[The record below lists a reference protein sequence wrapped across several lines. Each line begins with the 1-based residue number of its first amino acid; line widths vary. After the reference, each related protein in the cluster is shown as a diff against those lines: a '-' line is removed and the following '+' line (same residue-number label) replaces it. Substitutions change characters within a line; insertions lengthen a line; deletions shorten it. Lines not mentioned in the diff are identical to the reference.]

1 MNWSRKCR
9 GYAPL
14 MRRFRSAPPKLLL
27 QGCSME
33 GHFPHHPMG
42 LHRATPSLPSEV
54 RNLHRKSLALLHRR
68 VAFDPLRFYVP
79 FQQLLSIS
87 SASFLR
93 LLSPLFHPNLICAI
107 TPSRY
112 IFFFLFSFYRTAHD
126 RKWYIIFDVT
136 SSNTWYQW
144 SVQSAAR
151 TCTAPLPAMSLLC
164 EITLDLMS
172 WFAEGGAFHRAE
184 S

>member
-54 RNLHRKSLALLHRR
+54 RNLHRKIRVLQHRT
-68 VAFDPLRFYVP
+68 ADFDSCDSTFRSAAI
-79 FQQLLSIS
+79 SIN

-93 LLSPLFHPNLICAI
+93 LLSSSFLTSLAPSSLF
-107 TPSRY
+107 
-112 IFFFLFSFYRTAHD
+112 FFFLFLSAESHMN
-126 RKWYIIFDVT
+126 RKWYNISMSPPRIQGIGVACQRRAQWHT
-136 SSNTWYQW
+136 SPS
-144 SVQSAAR
+144 
-151 TCTAPLPAMSLLC
+151 CHELPC
-164 EITLDLMS
+164 EITLDLTS
-172 WFAEGGAFHRAE
+172 WLAEGGAFHRTE